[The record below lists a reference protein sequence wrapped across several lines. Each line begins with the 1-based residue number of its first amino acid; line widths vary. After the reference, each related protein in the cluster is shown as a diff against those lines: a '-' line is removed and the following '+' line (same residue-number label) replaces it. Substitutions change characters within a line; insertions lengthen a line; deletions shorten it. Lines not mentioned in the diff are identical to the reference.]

1 MKKLMVLAASLLMA
15 GSAFAAGAGARL
27 VAPNATF
34 AFGAPGIA
42 SGPTTTNNDDA
53 CDISVA
59 PVATLLLPY
68 FEVDFRSPATTART
82 TLFTIT
88 NTSRLPQIAHVVIW
102 TDWSFAA
109 LDFNI
114 FLTGYDVQS
123 INLYDVF
130 NRGVIAPVSSSAA
143 GTSIS
148 NVALSPVGTS
158 PPNQP
163 NAAPA
168 TNISNPNHNHSGGA
182 SDVTNACVSL
192 PGNLG
197 PYLADLQ
204 QVFTT
209 GVAGVIIGS
218 GCGSFRL
225 GGTHTNAIGY
235 ITVDVDSTCSTS
247 LPGPIAGGTY
257 SGSEILFDNVLI
269 GDYQDVNPNS
279 TTGNYAGGNPMVH
292 IRAIPEG
299 GPVGSN
305 PGTNLP
311 FTFYDRYNFGGNSA
325 IGGPISVGTQLTNG
339 NNRQLDR
346 RQPLPAVFAA
356 RWIQG
361 GTTGFNTNYKIWR
374 EGITGPNSTTCT
386 ATVPSAN
393 SALAIV
399 ELVRF
404 DEHENSNSVAPPNVI
419 SPPPPSITNVLPETS
434 STSTSSSI
442 FPGLTLSGDLGG
454 WMYMNLNNNFNNV
467 TGVYSNPALDNP
479 VGHPN
484 FVGRPSQNWTI
495 ISMFAEGRYSVDFDA
510 AWLGNGCSP
519 AVLSG
524 TTIGPIGGV
533 PVCPAGSNPAL
544 CVPGV
549 APYTGT
555 NTTP

>member
-15 GSAFAAGAGARL
+15 GSAFAAGAGGRL
-27 VAPNATF
+27 IQPNATF
-34 AFGAPGIA
+34 AFGSPGIA
-42 SGPTTTNNDDA
+42 SGPATTNNDDS
-53 CDISVA
+53 CDISTA
-59 PVATLLLPY
+59 PAATLLLPY
-68 FEVDFRSPATTART
+68 FEVDFSSVATSART

-88 NTSRLPQIAHVVIW
+88 NTSRLPQIAHVVLW

-123 INLYDVF
+123 INLYDIF
-130 NRGVIAPVSSSAA
+130 QRGVIAPVSASLS

-148 NVALSPVGTS
+148 NAALSPVGVGG
-158 PPNQP
+158 PGGNQP
-163 NAAPA
+163 NAVPA
-168 TNISNPNHNHSGGA
+168 INTANPNHNHSGTQ
-182 SDVTNACVSL
+182 SDVTNACVQL

-197 PYLADLQ
+197 QYLLDLQ
-204 QVFTT
+204 TVFTKGT
-209 GVAGVIIGS
+209 AGTIIGA
-218 GCGSFRL
+218 GCGSFHL
-225 GGTHTNAIGY
+225 GGVHANAIGY

-247 LPGPIAGGTY
+247 LPGPGY
-257 SGSEILFDNVLI
+257 SGNEMLFDNVLI

-311 FTFYDRYNFGGNSA
+311 FTFYDRYNNGGNSA
-325 IGGPISVGTQLTNG
+325 PGGPISIGTSNTNG

-346 RQPLPAVFAA
+346 RQPLPSVFAA

-374 EGITGPNSTTCT
+374 EGITGPSSTTCSS
-386 ATVPSAN
+386 TVPALN
-393 SALAIV
+393 SALAIT

-419 SPPPPSITNVLPETS
+419 SPPPPSVTNVLPETS

-442 FPGLTLSGDLGG
+442 FPGLTNSGDLGG
-454 WMYMNLNNNFNNV
+454 WMYINLNNQFNNL
-467 TGVYSNPALDNP
+467 TGVYSSPAADNP
-479 VGHPN
+479 TAHPT
-484 FVGRPSQNWTI
+484 FTIRASQNWTI
-495 ISMFAEGRYSVDFDA
+495 VSMFAEGRYSVDFDA
-510 AWLGNGCSP
+510 AWLGNGCSAP
-519 AVLSG
+519 VGSG

-544 CVPGV
+544 CQPGV

-555 NTTP
+555 NVTP